1 MLAERPRTCVLAVD
15 DEEQIL
21 TSIEDLFEDRYTVI
35 KAVGGAAGLEVLR
48 KQPVD
53 VIVSDQRM
61 PGMSGDEFLMHA
73 QGYSSASRVLVTGY
87 ADYEALQR
95 AVNHGKIFAYIA
107 KPWDPEVLQQTIDD
121 AAKHHE
127 LVREMEQTGDRRQ
140 SLEAVRAGMWSWRV
154 AEDKILWDAGMERLH
169 GIEPNTFPGDRA
181 SWLALLEP
189 DDRGILLEA
198 VDRAVASG
206 QGMDLVLRVRLT
218 DGQVRHLL
226 TQGVVSDAPRHITG
240 LSIDITERT
249 RSRQLLEKTAE
260 DLKRTAEKQ
269 RLQIAQINEQKK
281 ALVERAHELKTA
293 NEELEALAA
302 IAAHDLKEPLR
313 TISFHATLVEDAVL
327 TSSDSVQKHVASI
340 HTLIRQLA
348 DRIDAL
354 LKYMHL
360 GRRSLQ
366 SVPVDLNQ
374 IVAESTE
381 SLRATLE
388 REGARVVAG
397 EPLPIVRGEPSLI
410 RDVFLNLI
418 GNAVKYNR
426 NVDKTIEIGLA
437 ADANTV
443 FVRDNGVGIEP
454 GQQLRVFEM
463 FRRAHAE
470 DEFPDGFGIGLAW
483 VKRIIEIHGCRIRL
497 DSRVSEGTT
506 FYLDFAPIALARD
519 TPATGAAT
527 PPIARPGGRST
538 PAPTAP
544 NAS

>member
-1 MLAERPRTCVLAVD
+1 MLAERPQPCVLAVD

-48 KQPVD
+48 SQAVD

-73 QGYSSASRVLVTGY
+73 QRYSSASRVLVTGY

-95 AVNHGKIFAYIA
+95 AVNHGKIFAYIS

-127 LVREMEQTGDRRQ
+127 LVREMEATGDRKQ
-140 SLEAVRAGMWSWRV
+140 SLEAVRAGMWSWRI
-154 AEDKILWDAGMERLH
+154 AEDRIVWDAGMERLH
-169 GIEPNTFPGDRA
+169 GIEPNTFLGDRA

-189 DDRGILLEA
+189 DDRCMLLEA
-198 VDRAVASG
+198 VERAVASG
-206 QGMDLVLRVRLT
+206 RGVDLVLRVRLG
-218 DGQVRHLL
+218 DGQVRHVL
-226 TQGVVSDAPRHITG
+226 TQGVVAEGPYRCLTG
-240 LSIDITERT
+240 LSVDITERT

-269 RLQIAQINEQKK
+269 RVQIAQINEQRKE
-281 ALVERAHELKTA
+281 LVERAYKLKTA

-313 TISFHATLVEDAVL
+313 TISFHATLVEEAV
-327 TSSDSVQKHVASI
+327 SNGEDSARGHVASI
-340 HTLIRQLA
+340 QSLARQLA
-348 DRIDAL
+348 ERIDAL

-366 SVPVDLNQ
+366 TVPVDLNQ
-374 IVAESTE
+374 IVAESTD

-388 REGARVVAG
+388 REGARV
-397 EPLPIVRGEPSLI
+397 EIEQQLPIVKGEPSLI
-410 RDVFLNLI
+410 RDIFVNLI
-418 GNAVKYNR
+418 SNGVKYNR
-426 NVDKTIEIGLA
+426 HAVKKIEIGLTPGEA
-437 ADANTV
+437 SAI
-443 FVRDNGVGIEP
+443 FVKDNGVGIEP

-470 DEFPDGFGIGLAW
+470 DEFADGFGIGLAW
-483 VKRIIEIHGCRIRL
+483 VKRIVEIHGCRIRL

-506 FYLDFAPIALARD
+506 FYLDFSPIALTREK
-519 TPATGAAT
+519 
-527 PPIARPGGRST
+527 
-538 PAPTAP
+538 
-544 NAS
+544 ASFCLQDERRQLRQPQR